1 MLISYLNNNLIY
13 QKINKILNIIVNHQ
27 NLLFKKLIQITVKIL
42 EKLQSWIE

>member
-42 EKLQSWIE
+42 EKLQS